1 MQIYKNYYKNSIS
14 NYQTEYIC
22 VKFAVAYRILR
33 VEMKILA
40 DKAIPF
46 LQGVLEPFAEVEY
59 IDGNN
64 FTSEVVKSADALI
77 IRTRTHCDKALL
89 EGSKVQFIATATIGF
104 DHIDLD
110 YCRHH
115 NIAVAT
121 SAGCNARG
129 VLQWVAASLALLA
142 KRDNFAPQERT
153 LGIVGVGNVGRLVKE
168 YAESWGFRTICSD
181 PPREEQE
188 HLGFVSLEEVL
199 QSADIVTLHTP
210 LDHSTHHL
218 INGENIVL
226 LPPGATLINASRGEC
241 LATEATRRSD
251 LTYITDVWENE
262 PNIDRDYLAKSLIAT
277 PHIAGYSAQGKANA
291 TALAVQALARHFDLP
306 LKDWRP
312 TEVEVVT
319 PQTISWEE
327 MCATIEQYCDLTTES
342 KALRNN
348 PEQFEHL
355 RNNYHYRE
363 EYF

>member
-1 MQIYKNYYKNSIS
+1 M
-14 NYQTEYIC
+14 
-22 VKFAVAYRILR
+22 R
-33 VEMKILA
+33 ILA
-40 DKAIPF
+40 DRAIPF
-46 LQGVLEPFAEVEY
+46 LQGVFEPFAEVEY

-64 FTSEVVKSADALI
+64 FTRETVESADALI
-77 IRTRTHCDKALL
+77 IRTRTRCDKALL

-129 VLQWVAASLALLA
+129 VLQWIAASLALLA
-142 KRDNFAPQERT
+142 KRNGFAPQERI

-168 YAESWGFRTICSD
+168 YAESWGFRTICCD

-199 QSADIVTLHTP
+199 YTADIVTLHTP

-218 INGENIVL
+218 VNSENISL
-226 LPPGATLINASRGEC
+226 LRSGATLINASRGEC
-241 LATEATRRSD
+241 VATEATKRND

-262 PNIDRDYLAKSLIAT
+262 PIVDSNYLAKSLIAT

-306 LKDWRP
+306 LKKWQP
-312 TEVEVVT
+312 TEVATVA
-319 PQTISWEE
+319 PRPISWEE
-327 MCATIEQYCDLTTES
+327 MCATITDYCDLATES
-342 KALRNN
+342 NALRNKPN
-348 PEQFEHL
+348 NFEQL